1 MNEQTNTANSLMGEE
16 SRPSYVPTSDERT
29 MAILAHVLTL
39 FFWIIPP
46 LIIYLVKKDESSF
59 VAEHAKE
66 SMNFQITMAII
77 GLILFVTII
86 GILLLWVVGIVVLV
100 LVIVATIKASESK
113 LYRYPFTLRLIK

>member
-1 MNEQTNTANSLMGEE
+1 MNDQTNRNSLLGEE
-16 SRPSYVPTSDERT
+16 IIPSYVPTSDERT

-46 LIIYLVKKDESSF
+46 LVIYLLKKDESSY

-66 SMNFQITMAII
+66 SLNFQITI
-77 GLILFVTII
+77 GIVGVILFITII
-86 GILLLWVVGIVVLV
+86 GILLLWVLGIAVLI